1 MLTILFLIIGI
12 AAIFG
17 LARMN
22 KSNTLFWTLLI
33 AMMAGYVGGT
43 AAAHLSKKDN
53 AEKHAGLNQ
62 GLPIQGS
69 VFQFDKAY
77 LAQITEETDIP
88 AILNA
93 KLVGQVPFAQANNP
107 VALPSNNNFPCNTR
121 NFVNLVNPGIAMN
134 LFDTS

>member
-1 MLTILFLIIGI
+1 MLTILFLTIGI
-12 AAIFG
+12 AVIFG

-22 KSNTLFWTLLI
+22 KSNKLFWTLLI
-33 AMMAGYVGGT
+33 AMMTGYVVGT
-43 AAAHLSKKDN
+43 AAVHFTKKN
-53 AEKHAGLNQ
+53 STEKHAGFNQ

-88 AILNA
+88 AIDNA
-93 KLVGQVPFAQANNP
+93 KLVGQASLINIINP
-107 VALPSNNNFPCNTR
+107 VALPYNNYTLCNKR
-121 NFVNLVNPGIAMN
+121 KFVNLVNPGIAMN

>member
-17 LARMN
+17 IARMN
-22 KSNTLFWTLLI
+22 KSNSLFWILLI

-43 AAAHLSKKDN
+43 AAARIVKNSD
-53 AEKHAGLNQ
+53 AEKHAGFNQ

-69 VFQFDKAY
+69 IFQFDKAC
-77 LAQITEETDIP
+77 LAQIMEETDIP
-88 AILNA
+88 AIKA
-93 KLVGQVPFAQANNP
+93 KLVGQVSLTYINNP
-107 VALPSNNNFPCNTR
+107 VALPSTKQSSCNTR